1 MKEQLSKG
9 WKLRGYG
16 LGVKTQRA
24 FCIIFLIVGTLFK
37 LSPLETEYMGIDV
50 GAVFLFCSAM
60 IPAQLVM
67 SLDMSQMVQASPYK
81 KKLQIS
87 IPAKMTT
94 AGVMIMLG
102 WSIFLQVI
110 SCMISG
116 KNFADQGVKLLMTGM
131 WAFVILLFTGVCYKF
146 FVVSMIVMYIFMFGV
161 GMPLEIGLHFFIPKG
176 FIHPLVAIVADIVLV
191 LTGGVIQYGLMKL
204 FYKFPLSK
212 AVFGAAAKR
221 GMNA

>member
-1 MKEQLSKG
+1 M
-9 WKLRGYG
+9 
-16 LGVKTQRA
+16 
-24 FCIIFLIVGTLFK
+24 F
-37 LSPLETEYMGIDV
+37 
-50 GAVFLFCSAM
+50 
-60 IPAQLVM
+60 
-67 SLDMSQMVQASPYK
+67 
-81 KKLQIS
+81 
-87 IPAKMTT
+87 
-94 AGVMIMLG
+94 G

-110 SCMISG
+110 SCVISG

-161 GMPLEIGLHFFIPKG
+161 GMPLKIGLHFFVPKG

-212 AVFGAAAKR
+212 AAFGAAIKR
-221 GMNA
+221 EMNA

>member
-9 WKLRGYG
+9 WKLSGYG

-24 FCIIFLIVGTLFK
+24 FCIIFLIGGTLFK
-37 LSPLETEYMGIDV
+37 LSPLETEYLGIDV
-50 GAVFLFCSAM
+50 GAVSFFFSAKF
-60 IPAQLVM
+60 PAKVVM
-67 SLDMSQMVQASPYK
+67 SLDMSQMVQVSPYK

-94 AGVMIMLG
+94 AGILIMFG
-102 WSIFLQVI
+102 WSMFLQVI
-110 SCMISG
+110 SCVITG

-146 FVVSMIVMYIFMFGV
+146 FVISMIIMYILVIGAGMLV
-161 GMPLEIGLHFFIPKG
+161 GIAQQFFIPKG

-212 AVFGAAAKR
+212 AAFGAAAKR

>member
-9 WKLRGYG
+9 WKLSGYG
-16 LGVKTQRA
+16 LGVKTQRV
-24 FCIIFLIVGTLFK
+24 FCIIFLIAGTLLK
-37 LSPLETEYMGIDV
+37 LFPLETEYMAIDV

-60 IPAQLVM
+60 FPAQLVM

-81 KKLQIS
+81 KKLQTS

-94 AGVMIMLG
+94 AGILIMFG
-102 WSIFLQVI
+102 WSMFLQVI
-110 SCMISG
+110 SCVISG

-146 FVVSMIVMYIFMFGV
+146 FVVSMIIMYILVLGAGMLV
-161 GMPLEIGLHFFIPKG
+161 GIAQQFFIPKG
-176 FIHPLVAIVADIVLV
+176 FIHPLVAIVADIVLI
-191 LTGGVIQYGLMKL
+191 LAGGVIQYGFMKL

-212 AVFGAAAKR
+212 AAFGAAIKR
-221 GMNA
+221 EMNA

>member
-24 FCIIFLIVGTLFK
+24 FCIIFLIAGTLLK
-37 LSPLETEYMGIDV
+37 LFPLETEYMAIDV

-60 IPAQLVM
+60 FPAQMVM

-81 KKLQIS
+81 KKLQTS

-94 AGVMIMLG
+94 VGILIMFG
-102 WSIFLQVI
+102 WSMFLQVI

-131 WAFVILLFTGVCYKF
+131 WAFVILLFTGICYKF
-146 FVVSMIVMYIFMFGV
+146 FVVSMIVMYIFIFGA
-161 GMPLEIGLHFFIPKG
+161 GMLLEIGLHFFVPKG
-176 FIHPLVAIVADIVLV
+176 FIHPLVAIVEDIALI
-191 LTGGVIQYGLMKL
+191 LIGGVIQYGLMRL
-204 FYKFPLSK
+204 FYKYPLSK
-212 AVFGAAAKR
+212 AAFGAAIR
-221 GMNA
+221 REMNA

>member
-16 LGVKTQRA
+16 LGAKTQRA

-50 GAVFLFCSAM
+50 GAVFLFSSAM
-60 IPAQLVM
+60 FPAQLVM
-67 SLDMSQMVQASPYK
+67 SLNMSQMVQASPYK
-81 KKLQIS
+81 KKLQTS

-146 FVVSMIVMYIFMFGV
+146 FVISMIIMYILVIGAGMLV
-161 GMPLEIGLHFFIPKG
+161 GIAQQFFIPKG

-191 LTGGVIQYGLMKL
+191 LTGGVIQYGFMKL

-212 AVFGAAAKR
+212 AAFGAAIKR
-221 GMNA
+221 EMNA

>member
-1 MKEQLSKG
+1 MKEQLSKE
-9 WKLRGYG
+9 WKLGGYG
-16 LGVKTQRA
+16 FEVKTQRA
-24 FCIIFLIVGTLFK
+24 FGIIFFIVGTILKLF
-37 LSPLETEYMGIDV
+37 PVETDHLAIDA
-50 GAVFLFCSAM
+50 GAVFLFSSAM
-60 IPAQLVM
+60 FPAQLVM
-67 SLDMSQMVQASPYK
+67 SLDMSQMVQVSPYK

-146 FVVSMIVMYIFMFGV
+146 FVVSMIVMYIFIFGA

-212 AVFGAAAKR
+212 AAFGAAAKR

>member
-16 LGVKTQRA
+16 LGAKTQRA

-50 GAVFLFCSAM
+50 GAVFLFSSAM
-60 IPAQLVM
+60 FPAQLVM
-67 SLDMSQMVQASPYK
+67 SLNMSQMVPASPYTK
-81 KKLQIS
+81 RLQTS
-87 IPAKMTT
+87 IPAKRTT

-146 FVVSMIVMYIFMFGV
+146 FVVSMIVMYIFIFGA

-212 AVFGAAAKR
+212 AAFGAAAKR